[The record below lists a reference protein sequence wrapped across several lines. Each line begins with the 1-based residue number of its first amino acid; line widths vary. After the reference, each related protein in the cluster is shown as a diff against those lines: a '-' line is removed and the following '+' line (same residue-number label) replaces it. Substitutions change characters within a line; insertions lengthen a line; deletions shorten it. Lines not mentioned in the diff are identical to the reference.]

1 MDESWINNKIEEGK
15 IIEYKYDEFKKSKEI
30 GHGTYSTVYR
40 AIISTENQEKM
51 YALKFIKN
59 NAYVD
64 KIIEN
69 ELENMLLEEHP
80 NIIKF
85 YGITKVIDHMDE
97 NKIKYAFVLEYAD
110 SGTLS
115 DYLQKNATKI
125 EWELKIQFAIQLVN
139 AVKWL
144 HSHKIVH
151 GDLHSNNVLIHQESL
166 KLADF
171 GLSKRIDQST
181 KSKTTSEV
189 FGVVP
194 YLDPECFILKDGKFR
209 RRKNEKSDVYS
220 VGVLLWEISS
230 ERTPFQNIG
239 DQATLPS
246 MIIEG
251 LREKP
256 IEGVHNIY
264 NIYISIYEKCWQS
277 KQSDRPT
284 INEVSIILEY
294 INFDPFYQDIPLID
308 FNISEYIDTAFDG
321 ILDISSNIET
331 QVNEQDPRIIFIN
344 GLYSNFYEM
353 FNKGQSVKKIISD
366 YISKNGKSDDEVLS
380 WLYLNKDESKYV
392 CLRGLFY
399 MWNIGTE
406 KIKINVFDLFIN
418 AASKEDVIAQYFTG
432 RCYEVGWNTKK
443 DIKKAIEWY
452 NKAISSGC
460 AAAERILGDY
470 YFKEQEY
477 SKAFKLLQSAAD
489 KDNIMAMYNLG
500 LCYKK
505 GRGTDVNMEK
515 GFEYLKQAAEMNVPY
530 SSHELAKCYEYGEGT
545 QKDLNEASYWFKKAD
560 CYHDRERVTVKIKDN
575 LVKPV

>member
-64 KIIEN
+64 KVIEN

-85 YGITKVIDHMDE
+85 YGITKVI
-97 NKIKYAFVLEYAD
+97 D

-125 EWELKIQFAIQLVN
+125 EWELKIQFAIQL
-139 AVKWL
+139 
-144 HSHKIVH
+144 I
-151 GDLHSNNVLIHQESL
+151 LIIFISL
-166 KLADF
+166 NL
-171 GLSKRIDQST
+171 
-181 KSKTTSEV
+181 E
-189 FGVVP
+189 
-194 YLDPECFILKDGKFR
+194 
-209 RRKNEKSDVYS
+209 
-220 VGVLLWEISS
+220 
-230 ERTPFQNIG
+230 
-239 DQATLPS
+239 
-246 MIIEG
+246 
-251 LREKP
+251 
-256 IEGVHNIY
+256 
-264 NIYISIYEKCWQS
+264 CWQS

-321 ILDISSNIET
+321 ILDIPAKIET

-353 FNKGQSVKKIISD
+353 FNKGHSVKKIISD

-406 KIKINVFDLFIN
+406 KIKFNVFDLFIN